1 MSATVHVSQN
11 AAITL
16 DVVQSSH
23 VRFEGVLLSIQGK
36 HHGETM
42 NCVLIPVNKVE
53 AVIDA
58 MRLAAQ
64 QVKPLPLRS

>member
-11 AAITL
+11 AAIIL

-23 VRFEGVLLSIQGK
+23 VRFEGVLLSIQGR

-42 NCVLIPVNKVE
+42 NCVLIPVNQVD

-58 MRLAAQ
+58 LRLAAQ
-64 QVKPLPLRS
+64 QVKPLPARS